1 MISVSIVIP
10 CYNEEN
16 NLKRGVLNEVDSFL
30 RNQEYPYE
38 VIICNDKSTDN
49 SLRLAKEFAK
59 NHHHFH
65 VYDFPKGGKPGAIWN
80 GIQKSQYSVILFTDM
95 DQSTPLKE
103 ITKLLPYY
111 QSENNFD
118 IVIGSRGQERKG
130 NSLLR
135 QFGSQLFSTIRNFL
149 LHTHISDTQCGFKSL
164 KKEVALKLFP
174 QLAAIKNAHSSS
186 GWRVTAFDVELLFM
200 ANKYGYKIKEVPVDW
215 QNEDT
220 SDTKGDAN
228 SRYFKESQQMAKE
241 VWRIF
246 LNNLQGHYESTQN

>member
-16 NLKRGVLNEVDSFL
+16 NLKRGVLAEIDQYLKV
-30 RNQEYPYE
+30 QKYPYE
-38 VIICNDKSTDN
+38 VLICNDQSTDN
-49 SLRLAKEFAK
+49 SLKLAQNFSK
-59 NHHHFH
+59 NHTHFQ
-65 VYDFPKGGKPGAIWN
+65 VFDFTKGGKPGAIWN
-80 GIQKSQYSVILFTDM
+80 GIQKAKYPVILFTDM

-103 ITKLLPYY
+103 LSKLLPYY
-111 QSENNFD
+111 QSKSNFD

-130 NSLLR
+130 NSHLR
-135 QFGSQLFSTIRNFL
+135 QIGSQLFSTVRNFL

-164 KKEVALKLFP
+164 KKEAALKLFP
-174 QLAAIKNAHSSS
+174 KLAAIKNVHSAS

-200 ANKYGYKIKEVPVDW
+200 ANKYGYKIKEVPVEW

-220 SDTKGDAN
+220 SDTKGDPN
-228 SRYFKESQQMAKE
+228 SRYLKESQQMAKE

-246 LNNLQGHYESTQN
+246 LNNLQGRYESTQK